1 MTIRI
6 PRSLRATKRELRSD
20 VVAGLPSAI
29 GSVPDGMAAAILAG
43 VSPVQGLYAS
53 FAGPTV
59 GGVFASTK
67 LMVITTTSAAA
78 LAAGSAIEG
87 LDADA
92 RSRSITLLTL
102 LAGVLMVAAGV
113 AKLGRYTRFVT
124 QSVMIGF
131 LTGVAANIFFG
142 QLQDL
147 TGTDPGRG
155 LAVYRAWNVITSP
168 GDWHLPSLL
177 VGLSAI
183 ALLVLLSRT
192 KVASFA
198 AVVALIIPTVTA
210 QLLSVEGV
218 AKVKDIGDI
227 PGGLPLPA
235 IPRFADLSVSVLL
248 GAFAVAAIVLV
259 QGAGVSEA
267 APNRDGSASDPNGN
281 FIAQGA
287 GNVASGLWKGM
298 PVGGSVGQTAL
309 NVAVGGRT
317 RWAAIFSGLW
327 MLVILVVLSEPVG
340 YVAVPTLAAVL
351 IVAAVS
357 SLRIGEA
364 HAVWQTG
371 VNPKI
376 AMVTTFVATLTLPV
390 AAAVGIGVA
399 LSMLLQLN
407 REALDLSVMEV
418 YFDDEGRAA
427 ERPAPTHLRS
437 NAVTALTVYG
447 SLYYAGARTLQVRLP
462 DPAGCERPAVVL
474 RLRGRTSLGA
484 TAYAVLQQYAQQLA
498 AVNGTLTL
506 TGVSAGVV
514 KELHRT
520 GRFDLEGPVHLVP
533 ATERLFESTEKGYR
547 DAEAW
552 LMTDQPAR
560 RDEGP
565 TS

>member
-1 MTIRI
+1 MTLRI
-6 PRSLRATKRELRSD
+6 PRSLRASKRELRGD

-78 LAAGSAIEG
+78 LAAGSALEG
-87 LDADA
+87 LQGEA
-92 RSRSITLLTL
+92 RNRAISLLTII
-102 LAGVLMVAAGV
+102 AGALMVAAGL

-147 TGTDPGRG
+147 TGYQPGSGPAIER
-155 LAVYRAWNVITSP
+155 AVKVLLHP
-168 GDWHLPSLL
+168 GDWHLPTLV

-183 ALLVLLSRT
+183 ALLVLLDRT
-192 KVASFA
+192 PLSSFS
-198 AVVALIIPTVTA
+198 AVIALLIPTVGVL
-210 QLLSVEGV
+210 LLSVDGV
-218 AKVKDIGDI
+218 ATVSDVGVI
-227 PGGLPLPA
+227 PGGVPLPA
-235 IPRFADLSVSVLL
+235 LPRLGDLSASVLL
-248 GAFAVAAIVLV
+248 GAFSVAAIVLV

-267 APNRDGSASDPNGN
+267 APNRDGTPSSPNGN
-281 FIAQGA
+281 FVAQGA
-287 GNVASGLWKGM
+287 GNIAAGLWKGM

-309 NVAVGGRT
+309 NVTVGGRT

-327 MLVILVVLSEPVG
+327 MLVILVVFARPVG

-357 SLRIGEA
+357 SLRVSEA
-364 HAVWQTG
+364 IAVWHTG

-399 LSMLLQLN
+399 LSLLLQLN
-407 REALDLSVMEV
+407 REALDLTVVEV
-418 YFDDEGRAA
+418 YFDADGRPA
-427 ERPAPTHLRS
+427 ERPAPATLSS
-437 NAVTALTVYG
+437 NHVTVLSVYG

-462 DPAGCERPAVVL
+462 DPTGCDRPAVVL

-484 TAYAVLQQYAQQLA
+484 TAYAVLQQYATKLA
-498 AVNGTLTL
+498 EVNGTLTL

-514 KELHRT
+514 AELHRT
-520 GRFDLEGPVHLVP
+520 GRFDLQGPVQLVP
-533 ATERLFESTEKGYR
+533 ATDRLFESTEKGYR
-547 DAEAW
+547 AAEAW
-552 LMTDQPAR
+552 LMSGEPHA
-560 RDEGP
+560 
-565 TS
+565 